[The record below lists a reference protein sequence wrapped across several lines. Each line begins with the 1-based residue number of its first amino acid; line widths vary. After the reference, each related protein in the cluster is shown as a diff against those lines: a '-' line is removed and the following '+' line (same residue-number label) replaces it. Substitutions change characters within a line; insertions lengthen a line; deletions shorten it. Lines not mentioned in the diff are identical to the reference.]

1 MRTYDLYMFA
11 PDGKVIQGW
20 HKFESADDDA
30 AIAIAKALV
39 KQPPVELW
47 RESVLVKKWESEP

>member
-11 PDGKVIQGW
+11 ADGKVIQGW
-20 HKFESADDDA
+20 HKFEAADDDA
-30 AIAIAKALV
+30 ALAIAKALV

-47 RESVLVKKWESEP
+47 RESILVKKWEPGP